1 MTGARG
7 PAANGAGGPE
17 GADGPG
23 GPGGTGGTED
33 PGGPEGAP
41 PSRSGPAPAAF
52 VRIDGTPL
60 HVRVE
65 GLGPVC
71 LLTGGLGSSWF
82 DWDLV
87 VPFLTPYRTVVRFD
101 RPGYGLSAPEPA
113 DRPVP
118 TAAGEA
124 RRIRAVLDALGLPG
138 RCTVAGHS
146 LAGFHVEAFARL
158 HPERTAG
165 LVLLDGSVEPD
176 PRPRPAP
183 GLRDFAARAAAAAA
197 TAVAVPY
204 LLGPAVRRTVARAT
218 TVRHEDLAPAPLVRH
233 CYRTGRSLRALLR
246 ENTHYLDMAAELAA
260 LRRTAPLPAGLP
272 VTVLAADDG
281 LSGPRTE
288 EWLTAQ
294 RGLADLL
301 GAEYRRTAPAGHLLM
316 FDRPDAVASAVLD
329 TSGGPG

>member
-1 MTGARG
+1 MSDAPGPGAEGPDGPDAPPARPSG
-7 PAANGAGGPE
+7 PAA
-17 GADGPG
+17 
-23 GPGGTGGTED
+23 
-33 PGGPEGAP
+33 
-41 PSRSGPAPAAF
+41 PSF
-52 VRIDGTPL
+52 LRIDGTPL

-65 GLGPVC
+65 GRGPVC

-101 RPGYGLSAPEPA
+101 RPGYGLSASEAA
-113 DRPVP
+113 DRPAP

-138 RCTVAGHS
+138 PCTVAGHS
-146 LAGFHVEAFARL
+146 LAGFHAEAFARL
-158 HPERTAG
+158 HPGRTAG

-183 GLRDFAARAAAAAA
+183 VLRDLAARATAGAA

-204 LLGPAVRRTVARAT
+204 LLGPTVRRLVARAT

-260 LRRTAPLPAGLP
+260 LRRAAPLPDGLP
-272 VTVLAADDG
+272 VIVLAADDG
-281 LSGPRTE
+281 LRSPRTE
-288 EWLTAQ
+288 EWLAAQ
-294 RGLADLL
+294 QYLAALL

-329 TSGGPG
+329 AAPGTGPPRERRRPPR

>member
-1 MTGARG
+1 M
-7 PAANGAGGPE
+7 
-17 GADGPG
+17 
-23 GPGGTGGTED
+23 
-33 PGGPEGAP
+33 
-41 PSRSGPAPAAF
+41 
-52 VRIDGTPL
+52 RIDGTPL

-101 RPGYGLSAPEPA
+101 RPGYGLSASEPA
-113 DRPVP
+113 DRPAP

-124 RRIRAVLDALGLPG
+124 GRIRAVLDALGLPG

-146 LAGFHVEAFARL
+146 LAGFHAEAFARL
-158 HPERTAG
+158 YPERTAG

-183 GLRDFAARAAAAAA
+183 GLRDLAARTTAAAA

-218 TVRHEDLAPAPLVRH
+218 TVRHEDLAPAPLVRR

-246 ENTHYLDMAAELAA
+246 ENTHYLDMAAELAV

-288 EWLTAQ
+288 EWLAAQ
-294 RGLADLL
+294 RGSPNSSARST
-301 GAEYRRTAPAGHLLM
+301 GAPP
-316 FDRPDAVASAVLD
+316 RPG
-329 TSGGPG
+329 TC